1 MQSTKAVPLLFFIII
16 IIKWNV
22 LFFSSSIS
30 LFFFFF
36 SLFQANNLVLDFAL
50 GFSLLKE
57 QMILSLL

>member
-30 LFFFFF
+30 LFVFF
-36 SLFQANNLVLDFAL
+36 SLFQANNLGLDFAL